1 MSKIAFLFPGQGAQ
15 YIKMGKD
22 LYENIPECRELFNKG
37 EEILDMP
44 MKKIIFDGS
53 DEILT
58 QTKNNQ
64 PAIVLTSL
72 MAQKALSLN
81 GIEADYVAGLSLG
94 EYSAL
99 IYSGILSFEDGLK
112 TIKKRA
118 RIMDSAVK
126 EGVGGMAAVLKLDRD
141 HINILV
147 DRASEFGKI
156 EVANYNCPGQVV
168 ISGEINAINE
178 ACGIAKSLRGICKVL
193 NVSGPFH
200 SSLYE
205 EASFKFF
212 NEIKDVKINETGK
225 KVYSNVYA
233 KPYKNDDDIKE
244 ILRKQ
249 IMSSVLFEDTI
260 KEMIKEGVDT
270 FIEIGPG
277 KVLSGFVKKIDKT
290 LNIYNVEDM
299 KSLEETINSI
309 KEN

>member
-1 MSKIAFLFPGQGAQ
+1 
-15 YIKMGKD
+15 
-22 LYENIPECRELFNKG
+22 
-37 EEILDMP
+37 
-44 MKKIIFDGS
+44 
-53 DEILT
+53 
-58 QTKNNQ
+58 
-64 PAIVLTSL
+64 
-72 MAQKALSLN
+72 
-81 GIEADYVAGLSLG
+81 
-94 EYSAL
+94 
-99 IYSGILSFEDGLK
+99 
-112 TIKKRA
+112 
-118 RIMDSAVK
+118 MDSAVK